1 MNKKLLRTAA
11 LAVFG
16 IVMGHGLARAQD
28 TEKLTLRQAVAL
40 ALQNSRDV
48 ALAKVQYNIA
58 LNEASVY
65 RSDFRPNLYTGSG
78 AAYTS
83 GYPST
88 PGGGLPSLFNLTYMQ
103 SIFNLPGKG
112 QVKAAE
118 ERAKN
123 SKLGV
128 DRARDNTIVRTATAY
143 LDLANVR
150 RALDLMRSEQSSA
163 EKILQVT
170 RERAQAGQELA
181 IEVTRSELT
190 AARVEER
197 IVKLEDRDE
206 TLADQLR
213 SLTGIP
219 ENHSIEVETEERS
232 FVMDEA
238 ESQLLSLAMENDRG
252 IQEAENE
259 RVARQ
264 RLLKGA
270 KGEYWPTVSLV
281 GEYQLLAR
289 FNNYKQFF
297 NPNANF
303 QQNQVIAGIQVNVP
317 IFSAKTRAD
326 ISLAKSQLN
335 ESELLVGKRR
345 QQVRQE
351 VQQEARGV
359 RDVEASREVARL
371 DLKLAQETLEVVQA
385 KFDQGRA
392 TLRDVEEARLEESDK
407 WVAFLDADF
416 AREEGQLKLLEAT
429 GQLAKVLQ

>member
-1 MNKKLLRTAA
+1 MNKRLFFIAVLAA
-11 LAVFG
+11 SRILFCDGV
-16 IVMGHGLARAQD
+16 ARAQD
-28 TEKLTLRQAVAL
+28 TVKLTLRQAVAL
-40 ALQNSRDV
+40 ALRNSRDV

-123 SKLGV
+123 SKLEV
-128 DRARDNTIVRTATAY
+128 DRARDDTIVRAAMAY

-150 RALDLMRSEQSSA
+150 HSLDLMRSEQSSA

-170 RERAQAGQELA
+170 RERAQAGQELT
-181 IEVTRSELT
+181 IEVTRGELM

-213 SLTGIP
+213 ALTGIP
-219 ENHSIEVETEERS
+219 ENHSIEVETEEPS
-232 FVMDEA
+232 FVTDQA
-238 ESQLLSLAMENDRG
+238 ESQMLSLAMQNDRG

-259 RVARQ
+259 RTARQ

-326 ISLAKSQLN
+326 IALAKSQLN
-335 ESELLVGKRR
+335 ESELFLGNKR
-345 QQVRQE
+345 QQVRQD
-351 VQQEARGV
+351 VQQEARSV
-359 RDVEASREVARL
+359 READADREVARL
-371 DLKLAQETLEVVQA
+371 DLKLAQETLDLAQA

-392 TLRDVEEARLEESDK
+392 TLRDVEEARLDESDK

-416 AREEGQLKLLEAT
+416 AREQGQLKLLQAT
-429 GQLAKVLQ
+429 GQLAKVFQ